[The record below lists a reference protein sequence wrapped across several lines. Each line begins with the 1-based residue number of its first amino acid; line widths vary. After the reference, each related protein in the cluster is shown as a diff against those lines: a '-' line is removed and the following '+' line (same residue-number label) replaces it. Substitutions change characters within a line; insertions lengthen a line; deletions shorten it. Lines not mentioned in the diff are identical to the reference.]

1 MSGFGLAGLLFD
13 IICALGL
20 SGSKGFV
27 TNLLIALFTV
37 GLLGRVFFF
46 GGCLAW
52 PALFSPLFV
61 RGEAV
66 TVVYR

>member
-20 SGSKGFV
+20 SGSKGLV

-46 GGCLAW
+46 GGCLAC
-52 PALFSPLFV
+52 PFSPLFV

>member
-20 SGSKGFV
+20 SGSKGLV

-37 GLLGRVFFF
+37 GLLGRVFF
-46 GGCLAW
+46 LADAW
-52 PALFSPLFV
+52 PALFPLCLCEV
-61 RGEAV
+61 KL
-66 TVVYR
+66 